1 MNQFQSTIKA
11 EVSISGVGLHT
22 GVKTNVVIKPAE
34 VNHGI
39 VFKRMDLED
48 QPEIAADV
56 TYVKGTDRGT
66 TLDKN
71 GIRILTV
78 EHVLA
83 ALGGL
88 SIDNVLI
95 EMDAEEIPILD
106 GSAGPFVDAI
116 QEVGTQEQDA
126 ERNYFEIKENI
137 RYVDAERNTEIVAMP
152 SDKFEVTVMVD
163 YDSEV
168 LRNQF
173 ASMDDIDAFGKEF
186 AYARTF
192 SFLHELRALLDNG
205 LIKGGDLKNAI
216 VYVDQA
222 VSDGDLD
229 ALKKAFGKEDLE
241 VTKKGILN
249 NLSLQHPNEAARH
262 KLLDVVGDLQL
273 CGRPIKGRIIATR
286 PGHKANTEFA
296 VLLKKAIKEQ
306 EKNDA
311 PVYDPNVPPI
321 YDIEGIMGIL
331 PHRPPFLLIDKIIS
345 IDETTVV
352 GVKNVTMN
360 ETFFNG
366 HFPGAPVMPGVLQV
380 EAMAQTGGILVLNT
394 VPDPENYLTYF
405 LKIDEVRFKKMV
417 KPGDTILFKL
427 ELLAPIR
434 RGICNMKG
442 RGYVGNQLVVEAV
455 MMAQITKV
463 KE

>member
-1 MNQFQSTIKA
+1 MNQFQSTIKS

-34 VNHGI
+34 ANHGI
-39 VFKRMDLED
+39 VFKRMDLQD
-48 QPEIAADV
+48 QPEIPADV
-56 TYVKGTDRGT
+56 NYVMGTDRGT

-116 QEVGTQEQDA
+116 QEVGVEQQDA
-126 ERNYFEIKENI
+126 ERNYFEITENI
-137 RYVDAERNTEIVAMP
+137 RYVDAERNTEIIAMP
-152 SDKFEVTVMVD
+152 ADKFEVTVMVD

-173 ASMDDIDAFGKEF
+173 ASMDNIDAFSEEF
-186 AYARTF
+186 AHARTF

-311 PVYDPNVPPI
+311 PVYDPNVAPV
-321 YDIEGIMGIL
+321 YDIEGIMNIL
-331 PHRPPFLLIDKIIS
+331 PHRPPFLLIDKIIH
-345 IDETTVV
+345 IDESMVI
-352 GVKNVTMN
+352 GIKNVTMN

-417 KPGDTILFKL
+417 KPGDTIIFKL